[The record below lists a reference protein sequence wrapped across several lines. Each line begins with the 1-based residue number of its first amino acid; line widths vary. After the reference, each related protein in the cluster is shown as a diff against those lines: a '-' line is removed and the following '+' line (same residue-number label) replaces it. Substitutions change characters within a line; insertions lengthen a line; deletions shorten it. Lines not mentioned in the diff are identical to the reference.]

1 MSDDLAEFPIVI
13 LEADFPEQIGKVGL
27 FDYLMPVGS
36 LGIVFVA
43 AVPGVLYPWG
53 ITFTEAV
60 KQAADLRA
68 ASTLAHWG
76 LIRGETFAFLRN
88 ALRLSQ
94 SDIATMF
101 GVPLAT
107 VQGWENNSIPIP
119 MNAWGCTQSRV
130 CIADGRVFLS
140 NYAMEPDYRPRKVR
154 VFPNIPVVEPLP
166 PSPPCELPVPLV
178 GPDCEPFVRP
188 CP

>member
-1 MSDDLAEFPIVI
+1 MADDLPDFPIVV
-13 LEADFPEQIGKVGL
+13 LEADYPEQIGKVGL

-36 LGIVFVA
+36 TGVVFVA
-43 AVPGVLYPWG
+43 AVPGRLYPWG
-53 ITFTEAV
+53 IVFSEPV

-76 LIRGETFAFLRN
+76 IIRGEAFTFLRN

-101 GVPLAT
+101 GVTLAT
-107 VQGWENNSIPIP
+107 VQGWENNTIPIP
-119 MNAWGCTQSRV
+119 VTAWGCTQSRV

-140 NYAMEPDYRPRKVR
+140 KFAIDPDFRPRKIR
-154 VFPNIPVVEPLP
+154 VFPNSPQVVEPQI
-166 PSPPCELPVPLV
+166 SPPCTPPVPLV
-178 GPDCEPFVRP
+178 GPDCEPFVNP
-188 CP
+188 C